1 MIEKEIQN
9 PRSKKLADD
18 RKIDVT
24 VNIDEER
31 VKCGLLGNAEPI
43 QALYM
48 LMQPSAERHTYR
60 EGFQAVFMNRDCIPD
75 KREPPERLKG
85 HHG

>member
-1 MIEKEIQN
+1 MIKKKIQN

-43 QALYM
+43 QTLYM
-48 LMQPSAERHTYR
+48 LMQPSAE
-60 EGFQAVFMNRDCIPD
+60 
-75 KREPPERLKG
+75 
-85 HHG
+85 